1 MPKKSTTVGIWLILL
16 AISSQTIFAQ
26 AVGDPATD
34 KSFLSKWNLT
44 TPPDSLSEAWSDPA
58 TKVVLIDWFGVY

>member
-1 MPKKSTTVGIWLILL
+1 MAKSFTTVGTWVFLL
-16 AISSQTIFAQ
+16 AITSPTIFAQ

-34 KSFLSKWNLT
+34 KSFASKWNLT